1 MKALVV
7 LTASLLAATSAFG
20 QNMPKK
26 VLVIPL
32 DDRPVSVQMPEM
44 LGAIGDIA
52 VETPPVELLGH
63 FDKPGSPE
71 GIVNWLRSK
80 GGIGEYDAVILSLD
94 MVGFG
99 GLIASRAANAD
110 YDTALRRIKEF
121 WNFRLDAPKTKI
133 FAFSTIMR
141 LAPTA
146 TKETAGW
153 RLLLAKFAELKEKT
167 RVQPTPQNKQA
178 LQALQAKIPSWE
190 IEKYE
195 GSRRRNHKLQ
205 KDCIQMLG
213 LGAFDH
219 LAFGQD
225 DASPVGPHQRE
236 TLWLKQAVQGQGTQS
251 RTSFIMGIDQVPGVL
266 LARTVTEAIKWK
278 PRVKAVYADDL
289 AKLKT
294 APYESAPIQE
304 SLRQQVET
312 SGCTLSN
319 TGDLTFFINTP
330 GTTIP
335 QLNSLVAKLNQSLD
349 SHMPTLLA
357 DINLGKSGTPDE
369 RLIASISKPSIFT
382 RLIGFAGWNTAAN
395 TMGTALP
402 AAVIYEAARR
412 TQAASLNR
420 EVQLKRF
427 NFHRLVSDWQY
438 HKFTRPLAYGMI
450 DQMPT
455 ASREEL
461 YGDDLNRV
469 SELVKKDLTA
479 RAEQS
484 FQTLLAGQVI
494 EADGVRQQITELD
507 DIRIGLPWPRAYE
520 VSVDFKIG
528 VQTLGAAK
536 SK

>member
-1 MKALVV
+1 MKRFVV
-7 LTASLLAATSAFG
+7 LAASLLAAAASFA
-20 QNMPKK
+20 QEMPKR

-32 DDRPVSVQMPEM
+32 DDRPVSVQMPQM

-52 VETPPVELLGH
+52 VDTPPVELLGH
-63 FDKPGSPE
+63 FDKPGNPE
-71 GIVNWLRSK
+71 GIVQWLRDK
-80 GGIGEYDAVILSLD
+80 GGIGSYDAVILSLD

-99 GLIASRAANAD
+99 GLIASRANNAD

-133 FAFSTIMR
+133 FAFSAIMR

-153 RLLLAKFAELKEKT
+153 RLLLSKYAELKEKT
-167 RVQPTPQNKQA
+167 RQQPTPQNKQA
-178 LQALQAKIPSWE
+178 LQALQAKLPSWE

-195 GSRRRNHKLQ
+195 TSRRRNHKLQ

-225 DASPVGPHQRE
+225 DASPMGPHQRE
-236 TLWLKQAVQGQGTQS
+236 TLWLKQAVQAQGTPS
-251 RTSFIMGIDQVPGVL
+251 RTSFIMGIDQVPSVL
-266 LARTVTEAIKWK
+266 LARTVTDSLKWK
-278 PRVKAVYADDL
+278 PKVRAIFADEA

-312 SGCTLSN
+312 SGCVLAP

-330 GTTIP
+330 GTTLP
-335 QLNSLVAKLNQSLD
+335 QLNSLMIRLGQSLD
-349 SHMPTLLA
+349 SHRPTLLA

-369 RLIASISKPSIFT
+369 RLISSISKPAIFS

-402 AAVIYEAARR
+402 AAIIYEAARKSQ
-412 TQAASLNR
+412 TPSLAR
-420 EVQLKRF
+420 EIQLMRF

-461 YGDDLNRV
+461 YGDDLSKV
-469 SELVKKDLTA
+469 ADLVKRDLTA

-494 EADGVRQQITELD
+494 EADGMRQQITELD
-507 DIRIGLPWPRAYE
+507 DIKIGLPWPRAYE
-520 VSVDFKIG
+520 VSIDFKIG
-528 VQTLGAAK
+528 VQNLGAVK